1 MFKAWLPG
9 LYGLHR
15 ALDRVAWLF
24 VPAVRTLTT
33 CDFLNPRSN
42 PQKGRPKH
50 PKLPAT
56 AHDDNAPSSSRCP
69 CHAKVAGLRHRENEK
84 SKLQKQSFRV
94 STLTV
99 TWVVSKLGSLL
110 GSFFIKVP
118 YYIWDLKR
126 DPIWENYPHKGLGL
140 RVSCSQATPLRKS
153 TMLMT
158 ALVSDAIV
166 PCDPDA
172 CE

>member
-1 MFKAWLPG
+1 MFKAWLLG

-15 ALDRVAWLF
+15 ALDRVARLF

-69 CHAKVAGLRHRENEK
+69 CHAKVAGLRHRENAK

-110 GSFFIKVP
+110 GSFFHTCAVL
-118 YYIWDLKR
+118 Y
-126 DPIWENYPHKGLGL
+126 LGL
-140 RVSCSQATPLRKS
+140 KKGPYFGELPT
-153 TMLMT
+153 
-158 ALVSDAIV
+158 
-166 PCDPDA
+166 
-172 CE
+172 